1 MDHQRL
7 LILFV
12 LVSQKIANCF
22 SCRDIKCSAVQFLSV
37 TLKLKL
43 LALLALGCVLA
54 DLPYGSFLLLL
65 SVMLLEIVRDASR
78 RIEVWD
84 FFCAGVLILF

>member
-22 SCRDIKCSAVQFLSV
+22 SSKDIKCSAVQFLSV
-37 TLKLKL
+37 TLKLK
-43 LALLALGCVLA
+43 VLA
-54 DLPYGSFLLLL
+54 C
-65 SVMLLEIVRDASR
+65 EAI
-78 RIEVWD
+78 
-84 FFCAGVLILF
+84 